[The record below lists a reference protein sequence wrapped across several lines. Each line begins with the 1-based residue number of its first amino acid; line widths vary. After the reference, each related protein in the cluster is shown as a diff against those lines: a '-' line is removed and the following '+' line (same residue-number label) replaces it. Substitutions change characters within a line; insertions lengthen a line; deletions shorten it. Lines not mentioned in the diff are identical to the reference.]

1 MVNVGAKPETARLAR
16 AAARVRLPATVAA
29 HLRDGDLSTRKG
41 SVLQTAILAGITG
54 AKQTS
59 ALIPLCHPLPLTD
72 CAVTIELHPPAADGS
87 VIAAIECRAETVGR
101 TGVEME
107 AMTGASIAAL
117 TLYDMAKGLSHEI
130 VIESVRLLEKTGGKH
145 AFGSAEARP

>member
-1 MVNVGAKPETARLAR
+1 VV
-16 AAARVRLPATVAA
+16 AT
-29 HLRDGDLSTRKG
+29 
-41 SVLQTAILAGITG
+41 
-54 AKQTS
+54 
-59 ALIPLCHPLPLTD
+59 
-72 CAVTIELHPPAADGS
+72 
-87 VIAAIECRAETVGR
+87 IECRAETIGR

-145 AFGSAEARP
+145 VFGSPDARA

>member
-1 MVNVGAKPETARLAR
+1 MNSAEPKQLLRPQHRGRIEVG
-16 AAARVRLPATVAA
+16 
-29 HLRDGDLSTRKG
+29 RKG
-41 SVLQTAILAGITG
+41 QRHAAGVIVLGVLGLPILEREAALLCVPARQDVAVAREGRPCARIITAV
-54 AKQTS
+54 
-59 ALIPLCHPLPLTD
+59 LT
-72 CAVTIELHPPAADGS
+72 AADGS

-145 AFGSAEARP
+145 VFGSAEARP